1 MHLVKEQFYNFK
13 NSLLMKNEKYNK
25 TLIIERKSK
34 KVSNH
39 EQEYNDKIFRKI
51 WRELDS

>member
-25 TLIIERKSK
+25 TLTNKNTITKSLERFGETLIVK
-34 KVSNH
+34 
-39 EQEYNDKIFRKI
+39 
-51 WRELDS
+51 LC